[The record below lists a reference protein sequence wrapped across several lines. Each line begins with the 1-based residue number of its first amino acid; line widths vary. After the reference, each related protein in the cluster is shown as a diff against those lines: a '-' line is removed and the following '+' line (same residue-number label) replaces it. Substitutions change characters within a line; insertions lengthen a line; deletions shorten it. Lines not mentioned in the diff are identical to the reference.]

1 MSKKLMKHSPNVRTL
16 DILCL
21 ETIEKHKHTYTE
33 EIFLGIERNIK
44 KLDDK
49 TKKKV
54 ELKRR
59 MLSWPLGFL

>member
-1 MSKKLMKHSPNVRTL
+1 MKHSPNVRTL

-33 EIFLGIERNIK
+33 EIFPGMERNIK

-49 TKKKV
+49 TKK
-54 ELKRR
+54 
-59 MLSWPLGFL
+59 